1 MNASR
6 PLALAVLSAALVAG
20 CGDDE
25 GTSRPATDAG
35 ASIRLTETDFRLQP
49 AQATVD
55 GPGKIS
61 VQVTNR
67 GETVHALALESP
79 GGKRT
84 TDPIDPG
91 ATRTLETDLQ
101 PGRYVWYCP
110 VGNHRGLGM
119 HGTLTVE
126 RRPASPPTATP
137 DDESAP
143 PSAPY

>member
-1 MNASR
+1 MNASG

-49 AQATVD
+49 AEATVAAS
-55 GPGKIS
+55 GKVR

-67 GETVHALALESP
+67 GESVHALAIEAP
-79 GGKRT
+79 GGTRT
-84 TDPIDPG
+84 TDRIDPG
-91 ATRTLETDLQ
+91 ATGTLEADLQ

-110 VGNHRGLGM
+110 VGDHRRLGM
-119 HGTLTVE
+119 HGTLTVT
-126 RRPASPPTATP
+126 RGPAAPPATKP
-137 DDESAP
+137 DDDSAP

>member
-1 MNASR
+1 MTTNR

-25 GTSRPATDAG
+25 GTSQPATDAG
-35 ASIRLTETDFRLQP
+35 ASIRMTETDFRLQP
-49 AQATVD
+49 ARATVP
-55 GPGKIS
+55 PGRLH
-61 VQVTNR
+61 VQITNR
-67 GETVHALALESP
+67 GESVHALAIETP

-110 VGNHRGLGM
+110 IGDHRRLGM
-119 HGTLTVE
+119 QGTLTVKPGATSAP
-126 RRPASPPTATP
+126 PANP
-137 DDESAP
+137 DEDSAP

>member
-1 MNASR
+1 MR
-6 PLALAVLSAALVAG
+6 TRRLLALAVLSAAPVAG
-20 CGDDE
+20 CGDAE
-25 GTSRPATDAG
+25 GGSEPTRDAA
-35 ASIRLTETDFRLQP
+35 ASIRLTETEFRLQP
-49 AQATVD
+49 AQATVAAS
-55 GPGKIS
+55 GKIR

-67 GETVHALALESP
+67 GATVHALALESP